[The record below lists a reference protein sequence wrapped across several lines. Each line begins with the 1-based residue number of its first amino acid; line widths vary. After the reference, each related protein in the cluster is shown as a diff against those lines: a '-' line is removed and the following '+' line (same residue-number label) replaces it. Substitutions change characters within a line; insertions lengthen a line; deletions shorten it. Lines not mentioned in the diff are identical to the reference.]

1 MSNQIQEISREL
13 MLSLIALCAILIII
27 ACAGPAAQPEV
38 TAEPTAS
45 PIASNALT
53 EAVPNPTVAKKAAS
67 EQDAGKT
74 LRMFLW
80 QAPDI
85 VNPHLAPGEK
95 DQFVSRITYEP
106 LASFNADGNLIPF
119 LAAEIPSLEN
129 GGVAKD
135 GKSVTWK
142 LKQGIKWSDGEP
154 FTANDVLF
162 TFEYATNA
170 AIGTSS
176 SNVYST
182 VKSVEVHDDYTVKI
196 NFKDVNP
203 AWAIPF
209 VGVRGMIIPRHVFQD
224 YAGSNYAEAP
234 ANRMAVGTGPY
245 RVVNFVTEDILIISG
260 NAVNTTRVVYEPNP
274 FYRDPNQPYFSR
286 IEVQGG
292 GGDAN
297 FAAQALLDDLTDY
310 SWLVIAN
317 DQLLAQLEAAEN
329 ISLVSSPGPNIELIN
344 LNFTD
349 PHQET
354 DQGERSSLQF
364 PHPFLTDLKVRQAI
378 NLAINR
384 DAIAK
389 IYGWKGVPTSNFL
402 VAPPSYA
409 SPNTSYAHSLEKA
422 AQLLEE
428 AGWVDSDG
436 DGVREKHGVSLRVL
450 YQTSINAV
458 RQQVQEIVKKN
469 LEAIGFEVKLKTVDA
484 SIYFS
489 SDAENPNTMTHFYA
503 DLEEFATGSENP
515 DPGSYM
521 VGWTCAQSPQ
531 MANKW
536 GGWNVSRYCNP
547 AYEALYQQAVVEL
560 DPEKRRGLMI
570 AMNDLLVE
578 DVAGVPLIH
587 LQQIAAIDS
596 DLEGFAPTPWDMD
609 SWNIADWRRK

>member
-1 MSNQIQEISREL
+1 MSYKIQKIYSWTL
-13 MLSLIALCAILIII
+13 LSLVALFVSLTVITCAS
-27 ACAGPAAQPEV
+27 PAAQPEV
-38 TAEPTAS
+38 VTEPTAT
-45 PIASNALT
+45 PIASEAL
-53 EAVPNPTVAKKAAS
+53 PSPTTVEEAAS
-67 EQDAGKT
+67 ERDAGKM

-80 QAPDI
+80 QAPDT

-106 LASFNADGNLIPF
+106 LASFDSNGKLIPF

-129 GGVAKD
+129 GDVAKD

-154 FTANDVLF
+154 FTADDVLF
-162 TFEYATNA
+162 TFEYATNP

-182 VKSVEVHDDYTVKI
+182 VKSVEVLDDYTVKV
-196 NFKDVNP
+196 NFKDVSP

-245 RVVNFVTEDILIISG
+245 RVVDFVTEDILIISG

-274 FYRDPNQPYFSR
+274 FYRDPSKPYFSR

-297 FAAQALLDDLTDY
+297 FAAQALLDGLTDY
-310 SWLVIAN
+310 SWTVIAK

-329 ISLVSSPGPNIELIN
+329 ITLVSSPGPNVERIMI
-344 LNFTD
+344 NFTD

-378 NLAINR
+378 NLAIDR
-384 DAIAK
+384 DAIGK
-389 IYGWKGVPTSNFL
+389 IYGRKGVPTSNFL
-402 VAPPSYA
+402 VSPPNYV
-409 SPNTSYAHSLEKA
+409 SPNTSYAYSPEKA
-422 AQLLEE
+422 TQLLQE

-436 DGVREKHGVSLRVL
+436 DGVREKNGVSLSLL

-469 LEAIGFEVKLKTVDA
+469 LEAVGFEVELKTVDA

-489 SDAENPNTMTHFYA
+489 SDTENPNTMNHFYA
-503 DLEEFATGSENP
+503 DLEEFAAGSENP
-515 DPGSYM
+515 DPDSYM

-531 MANKW
+531 RANKW

-547 AYEALYQQAVVEL
+547 DYERLYQQAMVEL
-560 DPEKRRGLMI
+560 DPEKRRRLMI

-578 DVAGVPLIH
+578 NVVGVPLIH
-587 LQQIAAIDS
+587 LQQIAAITS
-596 DLEGFAPTPWDMD
+596 DLEGLAPTPWDMD